1 MSRLDSVIRRLEA
14 QRACLDM
21 AAALVGE
28 VPGVVFE
35 LGLGNGRTYDH
46 LRERLPRRE
55 IFVFERKVAA
65 HPSCVPDDEH
75 LLLGDFGA
83 SLPGAVER
91 FAGSVAL
98 IHGDVG
104 SGRAESDAEV
114 AALLS
119 RTLAPAL
126 TPGAI
131 VLCDQELS
139 LKGAEPLVLPE
150 GVRPGRYYLYRKPI

>member
-1 MSRLDSVIRRLEA
+1 
-14 QRACLDM
+14 M
-21 AAALVGE
+21 AATLVGE
-28 VPGVVFE
+28 VEGVVFE

-65 HPSCVPDDEH
+65 HPSCIPDEAH

-83 SLPGAVER
+83 TLPAAAER
-91 FAGSVAL
+91 FAGGVAL

-119 RTLAPAL
+119 RTLSPAL
-126 TPGAI
+126 APGAL
-131 VLCDQELS
+131 VLCDQELT
-139 LKGAEPLVLPE
+139 LEGAEPLALPE
-150 GVRPGRYYLYRKPI
+150 GVRPGRYYLYRRPI